1 MELHKQAFLHALAG
15 RRGTNPRQLADH
27 ELWALG
33 QHIGLH
39 TPLLDWTTSP
49 YVALFFAY
57 AHCNPDDYS
66 GNRVLFA
73 LNVTRI
79 HEKQE
84 STSTNPMCLEV
95 IRYTSDENHLMHC
108 QGGLFT
114 SVKPLEM
121 DVEQWVLEFF
131 PKSYDHST
139 LIRFEFVDS
148 MRDEVLRQLDWMN
161 INYLSLFPDVY
172 GSAMHS
178 NLRLEIP
185 GY

>member
-1 MELHKQAFLHALAG
+1 
-15 RRGTNPRQLADH
+15 
-27 ELWALG
+27 
-33 QHIGLH
+33 
-39 TPLLDWTTSP
+39 
-49 YVALFFAY
+49 
-57 AHCNPDDYS
+57 
-66 GNRVLFA
+66 
-73 LNVTRI
+73 
-79 HEKQE
+79 
-84 STSTNPMCLEV
+84 
-95 IRYTSDENHLMHC
+95 
-108 QGGLFT
+108 
-114 SVKPLEM
+114 M